1 MQSELLKK
9 LKHSQQNAKKIV
21 KRKLTPTST
30 FATLTDD
37 EIAQVIAMRAKEL
50 RVKQD
55 KKQREF
61 SAEAE
66 LSSPTTYANFEQKG
80 IISLANFIKVMRTF
94 GRLEELEA
102 LLRPTVKEQIED
114 VKANILVPR
123 KRVRNPKI

>member
-21 KRKLTPTST
+21 KRRLTPTST

-55 KKQREF
+55 KKQREL

-114 VKANILVPR
+114 VKANILVPK
-123 KRVRNPKI
+123 KRVR